1 MNRILTFIFV
11 IIASIALSQ
20 NCPYLGPDQILPCG
34 VNTTTLTAD
43 LSQCGPGGPGPNET
57 TNYNVANIPYVAQN
71 NTGTSISMTDDS
83 QQGPFNIGFNFCF
96 YGVTYTQFYIGS
108 NGWISFS
115 AGQSTSFTSATIPS
129 AAISV
134 PRNCIMGPWQDW
146 HPGLGGQIRYQT
158 SGVAPCRKLTVSWV
172 GVPMFSCTGNSGTFH
187 IVIYESTN
195 YIENYIQNKPACL
208 GWQNGTAVE
217 GIHNAAGTAA
227 VTVPG
232 RNSTAWTANNDAW
245 RWTPAGP
252 AVTPV
257 LTWYE
262 VGNPVALGTGPTLT
276 VTPPAIGANYTCQ
289 FVYPICNAGWTTCNA
304 ISGLGPDTVFVQPG
318 PPIPVPGPIS
328 YSDTV
333 CLNGSDTYSIPDMG
347 YVYTWS
353 SVGNITNGQG
363 TNTITVDWSNIP
375 GGFVPGAV
383 TVTAYDGNLCTS
395 LPVDIDITIFN
406 VLPTISQ
413 IGPFCSDDDCVSLI
427 GTPLNGVFSGPGL
440 IGNDFCPLSAIGVN
454 NTITYTYTQSGCSFD
469 TTMTVIVYEKPV
481 LIELTPASDYMSLC
495 ESDSVINSYNATW
508 TVSGINEWTIN
519 NGNVISPAELTVLW
533 NWDSLGIFTIEVIH
547 YSNGCPSEPAQLL
560 VVIEQCPQ
568 TLIYIPNA
576 FTPNGDED
584 NNVWHPIF
592 TEGYDPSDLHVVI
605 MNRWGEFVWESR
617 DASEGWDGTYNGF
630 ICQDGIYFYKVVYGN
645 PETAERELIVGHIT
659 LLR

>member
-1 MNRILTFIFV
+1 M
-11 IIASIALSQ
+11 ALSQ

-34 VNTTTLTAD
+34 INSTTLTAD

-57 TNYNVANIPYVAQN
+57 TNYSVSGIPYVAQT
-71 NTGTSISMTDDS
+71 NTGTSITMSDDS
-83 QQGPFNIGFNFCF
+83 QQGPFNIGFSFCF
-96 YGVTYTQFYIGS
+96 YGTTYTQFYIGS

-115 AGQSTSFTSATIPS
+115 AGQSTTFTSAPIPN
-129 AAISV
+129 AAATV
-134 PRNCIMGPWQDW
+134 PKNCIMGPWQDW

-158 SGVAPCRKLTVSWV
+158 SGVAPCRKLTVSWI
-172 GVPMFSCTGNSGTFH
+172 GVPMFSCTGNQGTFH

-195 YIENYIQNKPACL
+195 YIENYIQDKPACL

-217 GIHNAAGTAA
+217 GIHNVAGTAA

-252 AVTPV
+252 VVNPT

-289 FVYPICNAGWTTCNA
+289 FVYPTCNAGWVTCNA
-304 ISGLGPDTVFVQPG
+304 IPGLGPDTVFVQPG
-318 PPIPVPGPIS
+318 PPVPIPGPIT

-333 CLNGSDTYSIPDMG
+333 CLNGSATYSIPDMG
-347 YVYTWS
+347 YVYNWS

-363 TNTITVDWSNIP
+363 TNTITVDWTNIP
-375 GGFVPGAV
+375 AGMVLDAV

-395 LPVDIDITIFN
+395 FPIGIDLTIFN

-413 IGPFCSDDDCVSLI
+413 IGPFCSNDACVSLTGLPI
-427 GTPLNGVFSGPGL
+427 NGIFSGPGL
-440 IGNDFCPLSAIGVN
+440 IGNNFCPSSTIGVN

-469 TTMTVIVYEKPV
+469 TTTTVIVYEKPV
-481 LIELTPASDYMSLC
+481 LIELTPSSDYMSLC

-508 TVSGINEWTIN
+508 TVPGINEWTIN
-519 NGNVISPAELTVLW
+519 NGNTISPAELTVLW

-547 YSNGCPSEPAQLL
+547 YSNGCPSDPAQLL

-584 NNVWHPIF
+584 NNIWHPIF
-592 TEGYDPSDLHVVI
+592 TEGYNPSDLHVVI
-605 MNRWGEFVWESR
+605 MNRWGEFVWESHN
-617 DASEGWDGTYNGF
+617 ASEGWDGTYNGF
-630 ICQDGIYFYKVVYGN
+630 VCQDGVYFYKVVYGN
-645 PETAERELIVGHIT
+645 QITAQRELIIGHIT

>member
-1 MNRILTFIFV
+1 MKQLFLLIAVFLSLTA
-11 IIASIALSQ
+11 ASQ
-20 NCPYLGPDQILPCG
+20 FCPYLGPDQILPCG
-34 VNTTTLTAD
+34 INSTTLTAD

-57 TNYNVANIPYVAQN
+57 TDYSVSVIPYVAQT
-71 NTGTSISMTDDS
+71 NTGTSITMSDDT

-115 AGQSTSFTSATIPS
+115 AGQSTSFTSASIPS

-158 SGVAPCRKLTVSWV
+158 SGVAPCRKLTVSWI
-172 GVPMFSCTGNSGTFH
+172 GVPMFSCTGNQGTFH

-195 YIENYIQNKPACL
+195 YIENYIQDKPACL

-217 GIHNAAGTAA
+217 GIHDVAGTAA

-252 AVTPV
+252 VVTPT

-289 FVYPICNAGWTTCNA
+289 FVYPTCNAGWVTCNA
-304 ISGLGPDTVFVQPG
+304 IPGLGPDTVFVQPG
-318 PPIPVPGPIS
+318 PPVPIPGPIT

-333 CLNGSDTYSIPDMG
+333 CLNGSATYSIPDMG
-347 YVYTWS
+347 YVYNWS

-363 TNTITVDWSNIP
+363 TNTITVNWTNIP
-375 GGFVPGAV
+375 AGMVPDAV

-395 LPVDIDITIFN
+395 FPIGIDLTIFN

-413 IGPFCSDDDCVSLI
+413 IGPFCSNDACVPLT
-427 GTPLNGVFSGPGL
+427 GLPLNGIFSGDGVS
-440 IGNDFCPLSAIGVN
+440 GTNFCPSLGNLN
-454 NTITYTYTQSGCSFD
+454 NLVTYSYTQSGCVFTND
-469 TTMTVIVYEKPV
+469 MNVTVNPQPYINSISPSNQFYE
-481 LIELTPASDYMSLC
+481 LC
-495 ESDSVINSYNATW
+495 EGDSLNLVYN
-508 TVSGINEWTIN
+508 VDPTIN
-519 NGNVISPAELTVLW
+519 GITTWVVLNDITETDNLSITWDQFGIYIIEATETVLGCV
-533 NWDSLGIFTIEVIH
+533 SPPIQTTINIVE
-547 YSNGCPSEPAQLL
+547 CPQLL
-560 VVIEQCPQ
+560 
-568 TLIYIPNA
+568 IYVPNT
-576 FTPNGDED
+576 FTPDGNEFNNLWGPVFTSGYSSD
-584 NNVWHPIF
+584 NFELLIF
-592 TEGYDPSDLHVVI
+592 
-605 MNRWGEFVWESR
+605 NRWGEIIWESR
-617 DASEGWDGTYNGF
+617 DPHAKWDGTYNNKLVLEGVYTWTIRFDLSNTAEKRFMHGF
-630 ICQDGIYFYKVVYGN
+630 I
-645 PETAERELIVGHIT
+645 TLI
-659 LLR
+659 R